1 MEDLKYARFRIS
13 SFSSRINSTVYRLY
27 NYINNNVLYFIYSR
41 MDTGNKR
48 QEGRLMN
55 YEKIIDFVL
64 CLIGIIYVIQFLR
77 ILMGRDNG

>member
-1 MEDLKYARFRIS
+1 
-13 SFSSRINSTVYRLY
+13 
-27 NYINNNVLYFIYSR
+27 